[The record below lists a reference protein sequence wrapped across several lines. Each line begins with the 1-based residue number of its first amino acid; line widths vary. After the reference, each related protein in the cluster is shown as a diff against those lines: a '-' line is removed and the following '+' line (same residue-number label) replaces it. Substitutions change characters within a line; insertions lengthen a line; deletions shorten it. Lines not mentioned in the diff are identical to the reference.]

1 MPQSV
6 ANVPIH
12 IIFSTKNRIR
22 WINKE
27 IRPELHSYMG
37 SVLRTCRSPALI
49 IGSVEDH
56 VHILAALARTIQM
69 CVVVEEVK
77 KHSSRWL
84 KTKSPDLSD
93 FHWQAGYGIF
103 AVCEDRILALRQG
116 LGDSPRQPRAL
127 PWAFIVR
134 PVGAQEGGPP
144 ALESDRTR
152 RALALCAFIRPPR
165 HRLLSAIALAEADGD
180 AEYALLRLKKA
191 VRAPV

>member
-37 SVLRTCRSPALI
+37 GVLRTCRSPALI

-69 CVVVEEVK
+69 CDVVEEVK

-103 AVCEDRILALRQG
+103 AVCEDKIRAAKEYIARQEEHHRRVSFQDEYREFLIQNG
-116 LGDSPRQPRAL
+116 LEFDEQYV
-127 PWAFIVR
+127 W
-134 PVGAQEGGPP
+134 E
-144 ALESDRTR
+144 
-152 RALALCAFIRPPR
+152 
-165 HRLLSAIALAEADGD
+165 
-180 AEYALLRLKKA
+180 
-191 VRAPV
+191 